1 MRRMNNRMEVIFPSL
16 AENEALAR
24 MAVSAFLVL
33 ADPAVSVVAE
43 VRTAVS
49 EAVTNAV
56 VHAYSDGTGQIAL
69 RAKLCGDTVRI
80 EVEDFGCGIEDVQ
93 RAMRPFFTTRPDE
106 ERTGMG
112 FALMQSFMDDV
123 RVISQPGS
131 GTRVVMEKRLWAQA
145 GEEEAPCD
153 RAAL

>member
-1 MRRMNNRMEVIFPSL
+1 MNNRMEVTFPSL

-24 MAVSAFLVL
+24 MTVSAFLVL
-33 ADPAVSVVAE
+33 ADPAISVVSE

-56 VHAYSDGTGQIAL
+56 VHAYADTEGQIAL
-69 RAKLCGDTVRI
+69 RAELRGDTVRI
-80 EVEDFGCGIEDVQ
+80 EVEDYGCGIEDVP
-93 RAMRPFFTTRPDE
+93 RAMRPFFTSRPGE

-112 FALMQSFMDDV
+112 FSLMQSFMDEV
-123 RVISQPGS
+123 RVSSQPGR
-131 GTRVVMEKRLWAQA
+131 GTLVTMEKRLFSQA